1 MLLNFTLPVTPV
13 HARVLWCKLAFVRCQ
28 GLCQLAPMRH
38 ACSAWSSS
46 AAALHETADR
56 VVARVQESQV
66 ATRVMPQEPM
76 AAPLEVGDMAVQ
88 RPKGPP
94 LAAGV
99 MVVLEVQGPKGF
111 PLEEGN
117 MAVPVVQR
125 PKGTPLAA
133 GDMAVPPLEQGVTAL
148 PRGQGAM
155 VAPLGLL
162 ETALTAVLAPLVHLM
177 QGRMAVQ
184 QAGPPPGAMVRRTMQ
199 RHLPPMRLV
208 GTGPAATATAGT
220 IATLLVGMA
229 PPRRGAMEHR
239 TVALRGPTTVT
250 TVPPLVRDFPCR
262 TTGVAI
268 KPSNRDMPHTK
279 GRGLYGLAPNSRSL
293 MRCGSQL
300 Q

>member
-1 MLLNFTLPVTPV
+1 M
-13 HARVLWCKLAFVRCQ
+13 
-28 GLCQLAPMRH
+28 
-38 ACSAWSSS
+38 
-46 AAALHETADR
+46 
-56 VVARVQESQV
+56 
-66 ATRVMPQEPM
+66 ATRVMPQGPM

-99 MVVLEVQGPKGF
+99 MVVLEVQGPKG
-111 PLEEGN
+111 
-117 MAVPVVQR
+117 
-125 PKGTPLAA
+125 TPLAA

-155 VAPLGLL
+155 AAPLGLL

-177 QGRMAVQ
+177 QVRMAVR
-184 QAGPPPGAMVRRTMQ
+184 QAGAPLGAMARRTMQ
-199 RHLPPMRLV
+199 RPLPLMRLV

-239 TVALRGPTTVT
+239 AVALRGPTTVT
-250 TVPPLVRDFPCR
+250 TVPPLVRGLPCR

-268 KPSNRDMPHTK
+268 KPNSRDMPHTK

-293 MRCGSQL
+293 LIRCCSQL